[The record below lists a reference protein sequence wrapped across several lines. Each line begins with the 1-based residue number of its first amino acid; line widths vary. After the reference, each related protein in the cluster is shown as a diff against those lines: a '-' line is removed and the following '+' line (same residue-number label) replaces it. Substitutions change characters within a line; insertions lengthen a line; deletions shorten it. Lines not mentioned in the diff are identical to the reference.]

1 MNKTKLTQ
9 KEIAISILL
18 FIVGVALQ
26 AGLIFLM
33 LMFRNGSADIGEVFV
48 ENHDIIITVSVALVV
63 IFVLTYFYFFFEN
76 KSLLASGSKITEL
89 FLLFYV
95 CFLICA
101 VMDLVIDAMAR
112 PLLLFALLAGK
123 LCKRKDAIFLN
134 TIFAFVLVLNRYL
147 TLLVDTIGIVSDDAL
162 GLILDDFQVE
172 LIIRLLIIFCGGIV
186 AIFMIQ
192 RVKTRMGS
200 VMVTL
205 VLFIP
210 VVTLNMAMQLP
221 YLQPPYLE
229 NDLSQ
234 KILEIINYSILN
246 CIFSVLLFL
255 FLLPIFE
262 VIFAELTTFRLRELT
277 SDSSKLMKKLKEN
290 ASGTYNHSIVVAQLA
305 ESCAIAI
312 NEDAELARA
321 AAYYHD
327 IGKLKNPEMFT
338 ENQKGY
344 NVHNELTPE
353 LSVDII
359 RSHARDGARLIKK
372 HHLPEIF
379 ADVALQHHGTMPIK
393 YFYAKAL
400 KLSDGTLNPVN
411 YSYTGP
417 TPTTK
422 IAAIIMICDAS
433 EAAARSLS
441 DRSPEKVEA
450 LVKSLVEER
459 MNMDQFVDCD
469 ITLRE
474 LSVIIRTLVNN
485 LTGVYHERIAYP
497 KLVLSKHNK

>member
-9 KEIAISILL
+9 KEIAVSILL
-18 FIVGVALQ
+18 FIFGVALQ
-26 AGLIFLM
+26 TGLIFLM
-33 LMFRNGSADIGEVFV
+33 LLLRKGTADIGEIFV
-48 ENHDIIITVSVALVV
+48 NSRDIIITICIALVV
-63 IFVLTYFYFFFEN
+63 LFVLTYFYLFFEN
-76 KSLLASGSKITEL
+76 KNLLASGSKVTEL
-89 FLLFYV
+89 FLLLYV
-95 CFLICA
+95 CYAICA
-101 VMDLVIDAMAR
+101 ITDIYIDAMAR
-112 PLLLFALLAGK
+112 PLLLFALLVGK

-134 TIFAFVLVLNRYL
+134 TIFAFLLVLNRYL
-147 TLLVDTIGIVSDDAL
+147 TLLVEDTSSYL
-162 GLILDDFQVE
+162 GDFQVE
-172 LIIRLLIIFCGGIV
+172 LIIRMLIIFCGGIV

-200 VMVTL
+200 VMVTF

-210 VVTLNMAMQLP
+210 VLVINTAMQLP
-221 YLQPPYLE
+221 YMQPPYIE
-229 NDLSQ
+229 TDISQ
-234 KILEIINYSILN
+234 RIVEIIVYSILN
-246 CIFSVLLFL
+246 CILSMLLFM
-255 FLLPIFE
+255 FVLPIFE
-262 VIFAELTTFRLRELT
+262 WIFAELTTFRLRELT
-277 SDSSKLMKKLKEN
+277 SDSSKLIRKLKEN

-338 ENQKGY
+338 ENQSGY
-344 NVHNELTPE
+344 NMHNELTPE

-359 RSHARDGARLIKK
+359 RSHARDGARLIKS

-411 YSYTGP
+411 YSYMGP
-417 TPTTK
+417 TPTSK

-485 LTGVYHERIAYP
+485 LTGVYHSRIEYP

>member
-1 MNKTKLTQ
+1 MIKTKLSK
-9 KEIAISILL
+9 KEIAVSILL
-18 FIVGVALQ
+18 FIIGVALQ
-26 AGLIFLM
+26 TGLIFLM
-33 LMFRNGSADIGEVFV
+33 LLLRKGTADLGAIMV
-48 ENHDIIITVSVALVV
+48 ESSDIIITVCIALVV
-63 IFVLTYFYFFFEN
+63 LFVLSYFYLFFEN
-76 KSLLASGSKITEL
+76 KTLLASGSKVTEL
-89 FLLFYV
+89 FFLLYV
-95 CFLICA
+95 CFAICA
-101 VMDLVIDAMAR
+101 ITDIYIDAMAR
-112 PLLLFALLAGK
+112 PLLLFALLVGK

-147 TLLVDTIGIVSDDAL
+147 TLLVDNTSSYL
-162 GLILDDFQVE
+162 GDFQVE
-172 LIIRLLIIFCGGIV
+172 LIIRLLVIFCGGIV

-200 VMVTL
+200 VMVTF

-210 VVTLNMAMQLP
+210 VIAINMAMQLP
-221 YLQPPYLE
+221 YMQEPYIQTGVTE
-229 NDLSQ
+229 RIVE
-234 KILEIINYSILN
+234 ILLYSGLN
-246 CIFSVLLFL
+246 CVLSMLLFM

-262 VIFAELTTFRLRELT
+262 LVFAELTTFRLRELT

-290 ASGTYNHSIVVAQLA
+290 ASGTYNHSIVLAQLA

-312 NEDAELARA
+312 NEDPELARA
-321 AAYYHD
+321 VAYYHD
-327 IGKLKNPEMFT
+327 VGKLKNPEMFT
-338 ENQKGY
+338 ENQRGY
-344 NVHNELTPE
+344 NLHNELTPE

-359 RSHARDGARLIKK
+359 RSHARDGAKLIKR

-400 KLSDGTLNPVN
+400 KLSDGTLNPAN

-450 LVKSLVEER
+450 LVKGLVDER

-469 ITLRE
+469 ITLKE
-474 LSVIIRTLVNN
+474 LSVIISTIVNN

>member
-1 MNKTKLTQ
+1 MNKTKLTK
-9 KEIAISILL
+9 KEIAVSVLL
-18 FIVGVALQ
+18 FIVGVILQ

-33 LMFRNGSADIGEVFV
+33 LFLRNYVRSGSPDFAKILYDNRNV
-48 ENHDIIITVSVALVV
+48 IITVSVALVV
-63 IFVLTYFYFFFEN
+63 IFVLTYFYLFFEN
-76 KSLLASGSKITEL
+76 KNLLAKGSKIVEL
-89 FLLFYV
+89 FTLLFV
-95 CFLICA
+95 CFAICTI
-101 VMDLVIDAMAR
+101 MDMKDDDMSMAR
-112 PLLLFALLAGK
+112 PLLLFALLVGK
-123 LCKRKDAIFLN
+123 LCKRKDAIFFN

-147 TLLVDTIGIVSDDAL
+147 TMLVEGANLYL
-162 GLILDDFQVE
+162 GSFQVE

-200 VMVTL
+200 VMVTF

-210 VVTLNMAMQLP
+210 VITLNMAMQLP
-221 YLQPPYLE
+221 YV
-229 NDLSQ
+229 DSGIWGRAG
-234 KILEIINYSILN
+234 KILLYSTLN
-246 CIFSVLLFL
+246 CIFSMLLFM
-255 FLLPIFE
+255 FILPIFE
-262 VIFAELTTFRLRELT
+262 LFFAELTTFRLRELT
-277 SDSSKLMKKLKEN
+277 SDSSKLIKKLKEN

-321 AAYYHD
+321 VAYYHD

-338 ENQKGY
+338 ENQRDY
-344 NVHNELTPE
+344 NLHNELTPE

-359 RSHARDGARLIKK
+359 RSHTRDGAKLIKS
-372 HHLPEIF
+372 HHLPDIF
-379 ADVALQHHGTMPIK
+379 ADVAVQHHGTMPIK

-400 KLSDGTLNPVN
+400 KLSDGTLNAVN

-441 DRSPEKVEA
+441 NRSPENVEA

-459 MNMDQFVDCD
+459 MNLDQFADCD
-469 ITLRE
+469 ITLKE
-474 LSVIIRTLVNN
+474 LSIIIRTLVNN
-485 LTGVYHERIAYP
+485 LTGVYHSRIEYP
-497 KLVLSKHNK
+497 KLTLSNHKK

>member
-1 MNKTKLTQ
+1 MNKTKLSQ
-9 KEIAISILL
+9 KEIAVSILL
-18 FIVGVALQ
+18 FIFGVIMLAV
-26 AGLIFLM
+26 LIFLM
-33 LMFRNGSADIGEVFV
+33 LLLRNGAENLTDIVAE
-48 ENHDIIITVSVALVV
+48 HRDIIITVSIAIVV
-63 IFVLTYFYFFFEN
+63 IFVLAYFYFFFEN
-76 KSLLASGSKITEL
+76 KNLLARGSKIVEL
-89 FLLFYV
+89 FLLLYI
-95 CFLICA
+95 CYLICA
-101 VMDLVIDAMAR
+101 IMDIYVDSMATMAR
-112 PLLLFALLAGK
+112 PLLLYALLAGK
-123 LCKRKDAIFLN
+123 LYKRKDAIFLN

-147 TLLVDTIGIVSDDAL
+147 TQLVEESGSYL
-162 GLILDDFQVE
+162 GDSQVE
-172 LIIRLLIIFCGGIV
+172 LIIRLLVIFCGGIV

-200 VMVTL
+200 VMVTF

-210 VVTLNMAMQLP
+210 VLAINMAMQLP
-221 YLQPPYLE
+221 YMQSPL
-229 NDLSQ
+229 
-234 KILEIINYSILN
+234 IEISVGELLAKTLIYSVLN
-246 CIFSVLLFL
+246 CVLSMLSFML
-255 FLLPIFE
+255 ILPVFE
-262 VIFAELTTFRLRELT
+262 WVFAELTTFRLRELT
-277 SDSSKLMKKLKEN
+277 SDSSKLIKKLKEN
-290 ASGTYNHSIVVAQLA
+290 ASGTYNHSVVVAQLA

-338 ENQKGY
+338 ENQRDY
-344 NVHNELTPE
+344 NLHNELTPE

-359 RSHARDGARLIKK
+359 RSHARDGAKLIKS
-372 HHLPEIF
+372 HHLPDIF
-379 ADVALQHHGTMPIK
+379 ADVALQHHGTLPIK

-400 KLSDGTLNPVN
+400 KLSDGALNPVN

-417 TPTTK
+417 TPTSK

-459 MNMDQFVDCD
+459 MNLDQFVDCD

-485 LTGVYHERIAYP
+485 LTGVYHSRIEYP

>member
-1 MNKTKLTQ
+1 MNKTKLSH
-9 KEIAISILL
+9 KEIAVSILL
-18 FIVGVALQ
+18 FIFGVALQ
-26 AGLIFLM
+26 ALLIFLM
-33 LMFRNGSADIGEVFV
+33 LLLRNYVRNGTGDFAKILYDNRDV
-48 ENHDIIITVSVALVV
+48 IITVSIALVV
-63 IFVLTYFYFFFEN
+63 IFVLTYFYLFFEN
-76 KSLLASGSKITEL
+76 KNLLASGSRITEL
-89 FLLFYV
+89 FLLIFV
-95 CFLICA
+95 CYSICA
-101 VMDLVIDAMAR
+101 VMDMQDDDLSMAR

-123 LCKRKDAIFLN
+123 LCKRKDAIFFN

-147 TLLVDTIGIVSDDAL
+147 TLLVEQTGFL
-162 GLILDDFQVE
+162 GDFQVE
-172 LIIRLLIIFCGGIV
+172 LVIRLLIIFCGGIV

-200 VMVTL
+200 VMVTF

-210 VVTLNMAMQLP
+210 VITLNMAMQLP
-221 YLQPPYLE
+221 YIE
-229 NDLSQ
+229 TGIWTRAGE
-234 KILEIINYSILN
+234 ILLYSALN
-246 CIFSVLLFL
+246 CIFSMLLFM
-255 FLLPIFE
+255 FLLPVFE
-262 VIFAELTTFRLRELT
+262 WIFAELTTFRLRELT
-277 SDSSKLMKKLKEN
+277 SDSSKLIKKLKEN

-338 ENQKGY
+338 ENQSGY
-344 NVHNELTPE
+344 NMHNELTPE

-359 RSHARDGARLIKK
+359 RSHARDGARLIKS

-411 YSYTGP
+411 YSYIGP

-469 ITLRE
+469 ITLKE

>member
-9 KEIAISILL
+9 KEIAVSILL
-18 FIVGVALQ
+18 FIFGIALL
-26 AGLIFLM
+26 AGLIVLM
-33 LMFRNGSADIGEVFV
+33 LLIRTGSANFGKLIADNYDSV
-48 ENHDIIITVSVALVV
+48 ITVSMAIVV

-76 KSLLASGSKITEL
+76 KNLLASGSKVVEL
-89 FLLFYV
+89 FLLLYV
-95 CFLICA
+95 CYAICA
-101 VMDLVIDAMAR
+101 VMDIYIDAMAR
-112 PLLLFALLAGK
+112 PLLLYALLVGK
-123 LCKRKDAIFLN
+123 LTKRKDAIFLN

-147 TLLVDTIGIVSDDAL
+147 TLLVEQPDTYIGN
-162 GLILDDFQVE
+162 FQVE

-200 VMVTL
+200 VMVTF

-221 YLQPPYLE
+221 YMDPASTGM
-229 NDLSQ
+229 DMSQ
-234 KILEIINYSILN
+234 KILEIINYSVLN
-246 CIFSVLLFL
+246 CIFSMLLFL

-262 VIFAELTTFRLRELT
+262 VVFAELTTFRLRELT

-290 ASGTYNHSIVVAQLA
+290 ASGTYNHSIVLAQLA

-321 AAYYHD
+321 VAYYHD

-338 ENQKGY
+338 ENQRGY

-359 RSHARDGARLIKK
+359 RSHARDGAKLLKS

-400 KLSDGTLNPVN
+400 KLSDGTLNPAN
-411 YSYTGP
+411 YSYSGP

-450 LVKSLVEER
+450 LVRGLVEER

-469 ITLRE
+469 ITLKE
-474 LSVIIRTLVNN
+474 LSVIISTLVNN

>member
-9 KEIAISILL
+9 KEIAISITL
-18 FIVGVALQ
+18 FFVGVALL
-26 AGLIFLM
+26 AVLIFLM
-33 LMFRNGSADIGEVFV
+33 LLLRKGTADIG
-48 ENHDIIITVSVALVV
+48 NIMSDNYATIITVSVAVVV
-63 IFVLTYFYFFFEN
+63 IFVLTYFYSFFEN
-76 KSLLASGSKITEL
+76 KNLLAHGSKIVEL

-95 CFLICA
+95 CYVICA
-101 VMDLVIDAMAR
+101 VMDMYIDAMAR

-123 LCKRKDAIFLN
+123 LYKRKDAIFLN

-147 TLLVDTIGIVSDDAL
+147 TLLVANTSSYL
-162 GLILDDFQVE
+162 GDFQVE
-172 LIIRLLIIFCGGIV
+172 LIIRLLVIFCGGIV

-192 RVKTRMGS
+192 RVKTRLGS
-200 VMVTL
+200 VMVTF

-210 VVTLNMAMQLP
+210 VIAINMAMQIP
-221 YLQPPYLE
+221 YMQAPDIQTE
-229 NDLSQ
+229 VTRRIVE
-234 KILEIINYSILN
+234 ILVYSSLN
-246 CIFSVLLFL
+246 CVFSMLMFM
-255 FLLPIFE
+255 FLLPVFE

-290 ASGTYNHSIVVAQLA
+290 ASGTYNHSIVLAQLA

-312 NEDAELARA
+312 NEDSELARA
-321 AAYYHD
+321 VAYYHD
-327 IGKLKNPEMFT
+327 VGKLKNPEMFT
-338 ENQKGY
+338 ENQRGY
-344 NVHNELTPE
+344 NMHNELTPE

-359 RSHARDGARLIKK
+359 RSHARDGAKLLKS

-400 KLSDGTLNPVN
+400 KLSDGTLNPAN
-411 YSYTGP
+411 YSYAGP

-441 DRSPEKVEA
+441 DRSPENVEA

-459 MNMDQFVDCD
+459 MNMDQFADCD
-469 ITLRE
+469 ITLKE
-474 LSVIIRTLVNN
+474 LSVIIRTLVNS

-497 KLVLSKHNK
+497 KLVLSKNNKKTF

>member
-1 MNKTKLTQ
+1 MKKTKLSQ
-9 KEIAISILL
+9 KEIAVSITL
-18 FIVGVALQ
+18 FFLGVVLQ

-33 LMFRNGSADIGEVFV
+33 LGLRNLVRNGTGDFAKILYDNRDV
-48 ENHDIIITVSVALVV
+48 IITVSIAIVV
-63 IFVLTYFYFFFEN
+63 IFVLTYFYSFFEN
-76 KSLLASGSKITEL
+76 KNMLAHGSKIVEL
-89 FLLFYV
+89 FLLIY
-95 CFLICA
+95 ICYA
-101 VMDLVIDAMAR
+101 ICTVMDIKVDEMSMAR
-112 PLLLFALLAGK
+112 PLLLFALVAGK
-123 LCKRKDAIFLN
+123 LYKRKDAIFLN
-134 TIFAFVLVLNRYL
+134 TIFAFILVLNRYL
-147 TLLVDTIGIVSDDAL
+147 TLLVEEQSTHL
-162 GLILDDFQVE
+162 GNFQVE

-192 RVKTRMGS
+192 RVKTRMAS
-200 VMVTL
+200 VMVTF

-210 VVTLNMAMQLP
+210 VVILNMAMQLP
-221 YLQPPYLE
+221 YTKVNIWEQVGFIAMYSSL
-229 NDLSQ
+229 DCILSM
-234 KILEIINYSILN
+234 
-246 CIFSVLLFL
+246 LLFL
-255 FLLPIFE
+255 FILPVFE
-262 VIFAELTTFRLRELT
+262 WIFAELTTFRLRELT
-277 SDSSKLMKKLKEN
+277 SDSSKLIKKLKEN
-290 ASGTYNHSIVVAQLA
+290 ASGTYNHSVVVSQLA

-321 AAYYHD
+321 AAFYHD

-338 ENQKGY
+338 ENQRDY
-344 NVHNELTPE
+344 NLHNELTPE

-359 RSHARDGARLIKK
+359 RSHARDGARLIRS

-411 YSYTGP
+411 YSYMGP
-417 TPTTK
+417 TPTSK

-441 DRSPEKVEA
+441 NRSPENVEA

-459 MNMDQFVDCD
+459 MNMDQFADCD
-469 ITLRE
+469 ITLKE
-474 LSVIIRTLVNN
+474 LSVIISTLVNN

-497 KLVLSKHNK
+497 KLVLSNHKK

>member
-1 MNKTKLTQ
+1 MNKTKLSQ
-9 KEIAISILL
+9 KEIAVSVLL
-18 FIVGVALQ
+18 FIFGVALQ
-26 AGLIFLM
+26 ALLIFLM
-33 LMFRNGSADIGEVFV
+33 LLLRNYVRNGTGDFVKILYDNREV
-48 ENHDIIITVSVALVV
+48 IITVSIALVV
-63 IFVLTYFYFFFEN
+63 IFVLTYFYLFFEN
-76 KSLLASGSKITEL
+76 KNLLASGRKITEL
-89 FLLFYV
+89 FLLIFV
-95 CFLICA
+95 CYTICA
-101 VMDLVIDAMAR
+101 VMDMQDDDLSMAR

-147 TLLVDTIGIVSDDAL
+147 TLLVEETSAFIG
-162 GLILDDFQVE
+162 DFQVE
-172 LIIRLLIIFCGGIV
+172 LVIRLLIIFCGGIV

-200 VMVTL
+200 VMVTF

-210 VVTLNMAMQLP
+210 VITLNMAMQLP
-221 YLQPPYLE
+221 YIE
-229 NDLSQ
+229 TGIWE
-234 KILEIINYSILN
+234 KAGEILLYSALN
-246 CIFSVLLFL
+246 CIFSMLLFM
-255 FLLPIFE
+255 FLLPVFE
-262 VIFAELTTFRLRELT
+262 WIFAELTTFRLRELT
-277 SDSSKLMKKLKEN
+277 SDSSKLIKKLKEN

-338 ENQKGY
+338 ENQSGY
-344 NVHNELTPE
+344 NMHNELTPE

-359 RSHARDGARLIKK
+359 RSHARDGARLIKS

-411 YSYTGP
+411 YSYMGP
-417 TPTTK
+417 TPTSK

-469 ITLRE
+469 ITLKE

-497 KLVLSKHNK
+497 KLVLTKHQK

>member
-1 MNKTKLTQ
+1 MNKTKLSQ
-9 KEIAISILL
+9 KEIAVSILL
-18 FIVGVALQ
+18 FIFGVALQ

-33 LMFRNGSADIGEVFV
+33 LLLRNYVRNGTGDFGKILYDNRDV
-48 ENHDIIITVSVALVV
+48 IITVSIALVV
-63 IFVLTYFYFFFEN
+63 IFVLTYFYLFFEN
-76 KSLLASGSKITEL
+76 KNLLASGSKITEL
-89 FLLFYV
+89 FLLVFV
-95 CFLICA
+95 CYAICA
-101 VMDLVIDAMAR
+101 VMDMKDDDMSMAR

-147 TLLVDTIGIVSDDAL
+147 TLLVEQSGSHL
-162 GLILDDFQVE
+162 GDFQVE

-200 VMVTL
+200 VMVTF

-210 VVTLNMAMQLP
+210 VITLNMAMQLP
-221 YLQPPYLE
+221 YIKTGIWERAGDITL
-229 NDLSQ
+229 
-234 KILEIINYSILN
+234 YSALN
-246 CIFSVLLFL
+246 CIFSMLLFM

-262 VIFAELTTFRLRELT
+262 WIFAELTTFRLRELT
-277 SDSSKLMKKLKEN
+277 SDSSKLIKKLKEN

-338 ENQKGY
+338 ENQSGY
-344 NVHNELTPE
+344 NMHNELTPE

-359 RSHARDGARLIKK
+359 RSHARDGARLIKS

-411 YSYTGP
+411 YSYMGP
-417 TPTTK
+417 TPTSK

-469 ITLRE
+469 ITLKE

-485 LTGVYHERIAYP
+485 LTGVYHSRIEYP
-497 KLVLSKHNK
+497 KLTLTKHQK